1 MILRLQG
8 IATKI
13 HFKIQKITYF
23 LRLDFLAIKNPPK
36 WELCFYILSIC
47 FLKAMAEKTAAVA
60 PIVFA
65 KTSVTSAVLVL
76 VRTLCSISMVIPKNT
91 ENINETKYAL

>member
-1 MILRLQG
+1 
-8 IATKI
+8 
-13 HFKIQKITYF
+13 
-23 LRLDFLAIKNPPK
+23 
-36 WELCFYILSIC
+36 
-47 FLKAMAEKTAAVA
+47 MAEKTAAVA

-91 ENINETKYAL
+91 ENINESKYAL